1 MKQISNAETELSQ
14 YDQELGNKD
23 GRMFNYVMNNK
34 RAKAKLLKG
43 AKRGK
48 HLVIESRNGCVNL
61 IFSDGSYVETVLP
74 LLRSWHQKLNERI
87 KMNGAEIE
95 IIEMD
100 DGFDDTQKHI
110 DTKLVIMSN
119 SCRLV
124 LHAYNS
130 KQKLMVQGQ
139 NYENFTMN
147 ILEPFFQEK
156 IEETIEKIT
165 KLNDDIKNSLENKNQ
180 HKIEKTF
187 NCPQCGVIFCS
198 NGELK
203 VHIKSCHT
211 RPSLNS
217 PQQNKVPKI
226 LQEDISFSILDE
238 NPILAVENETP
249 RSQGCVCQLC
259 GHAST
264 DEKNL
269 RDHTEEKHGKV
280 SLEAEND
287 INKNNKEKEPEIL
300 VKHPEEELSKDEK
313 LISENK
319 LEVVALFICE
329 ECGFYAN
336 SVDDLIEHQQDV
348 HGQSHG
354 RLGEEINEENHEKE
368 LSHDVK
374 LVCENNIVEV
384 EALLICEKC
393 GFHVNGM
400 DDLKQHQDN
409 AHCQEKTDDI
419 QLIKSETCSKC
430 SKCNYVGTQTELRN
444 HMSTKHENEFFKCTR
459 CEQVY
464 KDTESLNNHIRSTH
478 EISAEPF
485 PCNICGLVLATFD
498 LLQNHMISF
507 HTPTIGVCKYC
518 EHRTNSEEDLKEHM
532 LEDHEDILLLHTMA
546 SQVDS
551 IENKVNSFDGFKQ
564 EVMGLLAKL
573 FSSHNEIKQELFLV
587 RNNQVHEKSEP
598 VSNAGKHFDA
608 NKVADAPRKSYKDA
622 VESNIEYIRKETDK
636 HEERSVEKAEKVL
649 WFGSSL
655 SKSLDIHKF
664 QRDTKT
670 RVKNVKA
677 YGIKKEE
684 NQLVPEMNFTDIVP
698 DIMKDEDPD
707 TIVLE
712 GGSIEISNID
722 VKGALMDED
731 RDIED
736 YKKEWFHKVGEDSEN
751 MFGVAEKA
759 IKQKPNLKIIIVKRL
774 PRHDPYSVDPLGI
787 KKKISKFGND
797 AYDQMWF
804 QRGCPKNIHIV
815 DFELGSENSP
825 HLKKLIF
832 GNPDLNAFDGIH
844 LRGQGASRHL
854 TYRAVQA
861 IKPVLKTKA
870 VPLSSHKRFSQA
882 MSQKQQH
889 DKQQAQM
896 YRNKVG
902 SQKVI
907 YNIPTQNSFDVLGN
921 Y

>member
-280 SLEAEND
+280 SLEAGND
-287 INKNNKEKEPEIL
+287 INKNNKEEEPELL
-300 VKHPEEELSKDEK
+300 VKHPEEELSK
-313 LISENK
+313 
-319 LEVVALFICE
+319 
-329 ECGFYAN
+329 
-336 SVDDLIEHQQDV
+336 
-348 HGQSHG
+348 
-354 RLGEEINEENHEKE
+354 
-368 LSHDVK
+368 
-374 LVCENNIVEV
+374 ENNIVEV
-384 EALLICEKC
+384 ETLLICEEC
-393 GFHVNGM
+393 GFHANGM
-400 DDLKQHQDN
+400 DDLKQHQDYVHGQKQQSECVDEKTEDGKIN
-409 AHCQEKTDDI
+409 EVKEDAQSNKMVTYPSKCPFCESAFTTQTKLRDHIFSVHCQDKTDDI
-419 QLIKSETCSKC
+419 QLSKSETCSKC
-430 SKCNYVGTQTELRN
+430 NKCNYVGTQTELRN
-444 HMSTKHENEFFKCTR
+444 HMSTEHENHLFKCVR
-459 CEQVY
+459 CEQIY
-464 KDTESLNNHIRSTH
+464 KDTESLNNHIRSIH
-478 EISAEPF
+478 EISDEPF

-498 LLQNHMISF
+498 LLQHHMINF

-518 EHRTNSEEDLKEHM
+518 EHRTNSEEELKEHM
-532 LEDHEDILLLHTMA
+532 LEKHEDILVLHTMA
-546 SQVDS
+546 SQVDT
-551 IENKVNSFDGFKQ
+551 IEKKVNSFDCFRQ

-587 RNNQVHEKSEP
+587 RNNQAHEKAEP
-598 VSNAGKHFDA
+598 VSNVEKHLDA
-608 NKVADAPRKSYKDA
+608 NIVVDAPRKSYKDA
-622 VESNIEYIRKETDK
+622 VESNIEYIRKETEK
-636 HEERSVEKAEKVL
+636 HDNKSVEKAEKVL
-649 WFGSSL
+649 WIGSSL

-670 RVKNVKA
+670 RLKNVKA
-677 YGIKKEE
+677 YGIKKEK
-684 NQLVPEMNFTDIVP
+684 NQLFPEMNFTDIVP
-698 DIMKDEDPD
+698 DVMKDEDPD

-712 GGSIEISNID
+712 GGSIEISDID

-736 YKKEWFHKVGEDSEN
+736 YKKEWFYNVGEDSANLFE
-751 MFGVAEKA
+751 VAESA

-774 PRHDPYSVDPLGI
+774 PRHDPFSVDPLGI

-804 QRGCPKNIHIV
+804 KRGCPKNIHIV
-815 DFELGSENSP
+815 DFELGSETSP

-832 GNPDLNAFDGIH
+832 GNPASNAFDGIH

-861 IKPVLKTKA
+861 IKPVLKTSL
-870 VPLSSHKRFSQA
+870 VPLSNHRRLSQA
-882 MSQKQQH
+882 MSQQQQY
-889 DKQQAQM
+889 DKQAQM

-902 SQKVI
+902 SQKVT